1 MDVDAVALDF
11 GNVLV
16 EVDFRRAF
24 AAWATSSGI
33 PVKEISSKFAF
44 DDAYCAHERG
54 EIDDAAY
61 FALLKKSFGL
71 SLSDEDM
78 LAGWNAIFGEPLPGI
93 EPVLQKIARR
103 WPLYVF
109 SNTNAAHVAYFR
121 PRYERLLSH
130 FTRVVTS
137 CDIGRR
143 KPEPEAFARL
153 AELAGVA
160 PRRLAFFD
168 DLEENVAGARRAGL
182 LAHRVTRPEEISGLL
197 LQNADG

>member
-24 AAWATSSGI
+24 AAWGRAAGVSPSLLG
-33 PVKEISSKFAF
+33 ERFSF
-44 DDAYCAHERG
+44 DEAYCAHERG
-54 EIDDAAY
+54 AIDLAGY
-61 FALLKKSFGL
+61 FSFLKKNLGL
-71 SLSDEDM
+71 SISDESM

-93 EPVLQKIARR
+93 EPLVREIAGR
-103 WPLYVF
+103 WPLTLF
-109 SNTNAAHVAYFR
+109 SNTNPAHVAHFR

-130 FTRVVTS
+130 FTRIVTS

-160 PRRLAFFD
+160 PGRLAFFD

-182 LAHRVTRPEEISGLL
+182 QAHLAKRPGDIAAALAL
-197 LQNADG
+197 

>member
-1 MDVDAVALDF
+1 MDVDAVAVDF

-24 AAWATSSGI
+24 AVWGHAAGVSPSVLG
-33 PVKEISSKFAF
+33 ERFSL
-44 DDAYCAHERG
+44 DDAYHAHERG
-54 EIDDAAY
+54 EIDAPRY
-61 FALLKKSFGL
+61 FA
-71 SLSDEDM
+71 SLRKNLELDISDEDM

-93 EPVLQKIARR
+93 ETLVRRIARC

-109 SNTNAAHVAYFR
+109 SNTNPAHVAHFR
-121 PRYERLLSH
+121 PRYGALLSH
-130 FTRVVTS
+130 FTGIVTS

-153 AELAGVA
+153 AELAGVPPA
-160 PRRLAFFD
+160 RLAFFD

-182 LAHRVTRPEEISGLL
+182 IAHRVTTPAALSALL
-197 LQNADG
+197 LDHAHG

>member
-24 AAWATSSGI
+24 AAWGRAAGI
-33 PVKEISSKFAF
+33 SPSLLAEKFSF
-44 DDAYCAHERG
+44 DEAYCAHERG
-54 EIDDAAY
+54 EIDAARY

-93 EPVLQKIARR
+93 EPVVQEIARR
-103 WPLYVF
+103 WPVYVF
-109 SNTNAAHVAYFR
+109 SNTNPAHLAHFR

-182 LAHRVTRPEEISGLL
+182 QAHRVTRP
-197 LQNADG
+197 ADIAAALAR